1 MMKRFLILIIG
12 IILSTVVAG
21 GVGLV
26 NNKEKDNPP
35 IVESKNI
42 IEEVQE
48 KEDEP
53 INVIIENA
61 VEEIKEQEEVNELK
75 NDEAIKEDEKLEVK
89 KENKQTSTSNKQISN
104 TSNKTTISNNNSQP
118 KTEVN
123 NTPQQEPI
131 NTEQTKVEEPK
142 KEESK
147 PVENKPVETSKP
159 SAPVREF
166 KVNQNYINK
175 LRSTI
180 TTEVTNNLEQL
191 NKYGITDVSQ
201 YQIIVDSSICTC
213 YGGNRNGWTYEN
225 VSAYNTFKSSI
236 LKGTNMKI
244 YAVDEYYNGEYIQTL
259 CYYGH

>member
-1 MMKRFLILIIG
+1 MMKRFLFLIIG
-12 IILSTVVAG
+12 IILSTGVVG

-26 NNKEKDNPP
+26 NNKEKEANPP
-35 IVESKNI
+35 IVESQNI

-48 KEDEP
+48 KEEEP
-53 INVIIENA
+53 INVVVEST
-61 VEEIKEQEEVNELK
+61 VEEIKEQEEITKDEIVNEDK
-75 NDEAIKEDEKLEVK
+75 KQEVK
-89 KENKQTSTSNKQISN
+89 QENKQTTASNKQSSN
-104 TSNKTTISNNNSQP
+104 STANKSTVSNNNTQP
-118 KTEVN
+118 KQKIN
-123 NTPQQEPI
+123 NTPKSEPVQE
-131 NTEQTKVEEPK
+131 EQPEAEEPK

-147 PVENKPVETSKP
+147 PVETPKP
-159 SAPVREF
+159 STPVREF
-166 KVNQNYINK
+166 KANQNCINK
-175 LRSTI
+175 LRNTI
-180 TTEVTNNLEQL
+180 TTEVANNLEQL
-191 NKYGITDVSQ
+191 NKFGITDVSQ

>member
-1 MMKRFLILIIG
+1 MMKRFLFLIIG
-12 IILSTVVAG
+12 IILSTGVAG

-26 NNKEKDNPP
+26 NNKEKEANPP
-35 IVESKNI
+35 IVESQNI

-48 KEDEP
+48 KEEEP
-53 INVIIENA
+53 INVVVEST
-61 VEEIKEQEEVNELK
+61 VEEIKEQEEITKDEIVNEDK
-75 NDEAIKEDEKLEVK
+75 KQEVK
-89 KENKQTSTSNKQISN
+89 QENKQTTAYNKQSSN
-104 TSNKTTISNNNSQP
+104 STANKSTVSNNNTQP
-118 KTEVN
+118 KQEIN
-123 NTPQQEPI
+123 NTPKSEPVQEKQP
-131 NTEQTKVEEPK
+131 EAEEPK

-147 PVENKPVETSKP
+147 PVETPKP
-159 SAPVREF
+159 STPVREF
-166 KVNQNYINK
+166 KANQNCINK
-175 LRSTI
+175 LRNTI
-180 TTEVTNNLEQL
+180 TTEVANNLEQL
-191 NKYGITDVSQ
+191 NKFGITDVSQ